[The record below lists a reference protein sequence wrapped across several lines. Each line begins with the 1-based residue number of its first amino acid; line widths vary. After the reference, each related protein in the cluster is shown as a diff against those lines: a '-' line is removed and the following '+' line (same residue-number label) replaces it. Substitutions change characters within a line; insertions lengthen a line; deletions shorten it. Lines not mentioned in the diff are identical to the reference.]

1 MKKTMTTAQMKRN
14 TFYISNKIDYNLN
27 IICIYIIDIDKRMRT
42 ISNPDEFRKNVSEK
56 LDVILKH
63 TKTSV
68 NMEKGIYNYAVKE
81 ASTKK
86 VVKKWDN
93 PHFVQIYVDRVRS
106 IYFNLNNETLL
117 QQLADGSIKPHVVA
131 FMTHQ
136 ELRPEKWEKLIQEK
150 IQRDKYKYE
159 TNIEAATDTFKC
171 RKCQSNKCTYYQMQT
186 RSADE
191 PMTTFVTCIDC
202 GNRWKC

>member
-1 MKKTMTTAQMKRN
+1 MKRN
-14 TFYISNKIDYNLN
+14 LISNKIDYNLN
-27 IICIYIIDIDKRMRT
+27 IICIYIIDRDKRMRT

-56 LDVILKH
+56 LNVILKH
-63 TKTSV
+63 TKISV

-93 PHFVQIYVDRVRS
+93 PHFVQIYIDRVRS

-117 QQLADGSIKPHVVA
+117 QQLADGTIKPHVVA

>member
-1 MKKTMTTAQMKRN
+1 
-14 TFYISNKIDYNLN
+14 
-27 IICIYIIDIDKRMRT
+27 MRT
-42 ISNPDEFRKNVSEK
+42 ISNPDEFRNNITTK
-56 LDVILKH
+56 LNNILKQ
-63 TKTSV
+63 TKISV
-68 NMEKGIYNYAVKE
+68 NMEKGIYNYAIKE
-81 ASTKK
+81 ATTRK

-93 PHFVQIYVDRVRS
+93 PHFVQIYIDRVRT
-106 IYFNLNNETLL
+106 IYFNLNNKELL
-117 QQLADGSIKPHVVA
+117 QHLADGTIKPHVVA

-136 ELRPEKWEKLIQEK
+136 ELRPDKWDKLIQEK

>member
-1 MKKTMTTAQMKRN
+1 
-14 TFYISNKIDYNLN
+14 
-27 IICIYIIDIDKRMRT
+27 MRT
-42 ISNPDEFRKNVSEK
+42 IANPSEFRTNITAK
-56 LDVILKH
+56 LNEILKH
-63 TKTSV
+63 TKNSV

-81 ASTKK
+81 ASSKK

-93 PHFVQIYVDRVRS
+93 PHFVQIYIDRVRS
-106 IYFNLNNETLL
+106 IYCNLNNDEIL
-117 QQLADGSIKPHVVA
+117 QHLADGSVKPHVVA

-136 ELRPEKWEKLIQEK
+136 ELRPEKWERLIQAK
-150 IQRDKYKYE
+150 IQRDKHKYE
-159 TNIEAATDTFKC
+159 TTIEAATDTFKC
-171 RKCQSNKCTYYQMQT
+171 RKCHSNKCTYYQMQT